1 MPGQRNWIVL
11 LAAGAVALFFGIGMT
26 LAGYRVMIGLIP
38 FGLVLLFIGA
48 AQANIS
54 RRFIKESMRHA
65 AYDLRASERTD
76 D

>member
-11 LAAGAVALFFGIGMT
+11 LVAGAVALLFGIGMT
-26 LAGYRVMIGLIP
+26 VSGYRVMIGLIP

-54 RRFIKESMRHA
+54 RRFVTESMRNA
-65 AYDLRASERTD
+65 ADDLRDSEHTD